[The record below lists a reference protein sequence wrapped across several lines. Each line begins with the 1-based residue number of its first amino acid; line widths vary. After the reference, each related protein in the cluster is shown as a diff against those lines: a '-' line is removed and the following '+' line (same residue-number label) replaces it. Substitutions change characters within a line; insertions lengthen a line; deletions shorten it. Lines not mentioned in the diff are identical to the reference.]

1 MLHSGSK
8 IGPYTLVRKLGR
20 GSFGVVWLAERRSA
34 IVTTQVALKMAL
46 DEEVDLEAVRQEASV
61 WLQASGHPNVLPLL
75 EADVFDGQIVIVS
88 EFAPDGSLHGW
99 LEKQKLSPS
108 VDTAVEM
115 ASGILAGLEHLH
127 LRGVIHRDLKPA
139 NVLLQG
145 ETPRLA
151 DFGIARIVR
160 TERQSG
166 VIAGTPSY
174 MAPEV
179 FDGVRSEKGDIWSAG
194 ILLYQMLTGR
204 LPFPQSDLTSLMGA
218 IVRQYQEPL
227 PAAIPP
233 ILAEVVDRA
242 LQKDPKL
249 RFSSAGEM
257 RAALRSAYEQSKWT
271 GLLSVMDSG
280 SQVGSTIVIGSNS
293 TGGFGARPT
302 ISGALSLDTPV
313 GPANAT
319 VVIPPA
325 ERSLELIPFS
335 FETVTL
341 DGRGAAVSRVT
352 LRGQLF
358 REDLGGIP
366 LEMVSVPGGEFMM
379 GSPETEAKR
388 DPDEGPVHAVRLPS
402 FFMGR
407 YPVTQ
412 AQWAAVARMPKVHR
426 DLDPDPSGF
435 KGADLPVEQISW
447 EEAIEFCARLSRHS
461 PLTYRLPS
469 EAEWEYACRAGTSTP
484 FSFGPTVTADL
495 VNYNGKYPYGGA
507 PRGEYRQQTTPVGG
521 FGEANNFGLSDM
533 HGNVWE
539 WCLDTYRDNYAG
551 APTDGSALVEAGNSY
566 RVLRGG
572 SWFSFVN
579 TCRSANR
586 ERKTPELKLHSLGFR
601 VVAVTR

>member
-99 LEKQKLSPS
+99 LEKQKLNPS

-194 ILLYQMLTGR
+194 ILLYQMLTGK

-227 PAAIPP
+227 PAAIPS

-242 LQKDPKL
+242 LQKDPKH

-271 GLLSVMDSG
+271 GLLSVVDSG
-280 SQVGSTIVIGSNS
+280 AQVSSTIVIGSHP
-293 TGGFGARPT
+293 TGGFSPGGMVDENSAT
-302 ISGALSLDTPV
+302 GDGV
-313 GPANAT
+313 KAT
-319 VVIPPA
+319 VVIPA
-325 ERSLELIPFS
+325 SQRSLEMAPFS
-335 FETVTL
+335 FETMTV
-341 DGRGAAVSRVT
+341 DSRGTCASRMI

-358 REDLGGIP
+358 IEGLGGTP
-366 LEMVSVPGGEFMM
+366 LEMVSIPGGEFMM

-388 DPDEGPVHAVRLPS
+388 DPDEGPVHSVRLPS

-412 AQWAAVARMPKVHR
+412 AQWAVVARMPKVHR

-435 KGADLPVEQISW
+435 KGAELPVEQVSW

-461 PLTYRLPS
+461 PMTYRLPS

-507 PRGEYRQQTTPVGG
+507 PRGEYRQCTTAVGA
-521 FGEANNFGLSDM
+521 FGLANGFGLSDM

-539 WCLDTYRDNYAG
+539 WCLDTYRDSYVG
-551 APTDGSALVEAGNSY
+551 VPTDGSALIEAGGTY